1 MASSANRWEVL
12 DRLAE
17 LAVPRLADW
26 CEVCIP
32 VAGTLKAVAS
42 AHADPALAQLVRR
55 LGRFDLRISSPAP
68 SARAFRTAAPM
79 LVAEV
84 AAADVGRVPP
94 AAREIIGR
102 LGLCSF
108 MAVPL
113 VGRGRALGVMS
124 LALAAGTRRYGRE
137 DLLLAEELVAQAV
150 PAVQH
155 AFDSEEQQQWQATR
169 QPPKTAAGKGGA
181 VRPVDVLLL
190 DPFVLVR
197 ESVRLRLEQE
207 ADLTVC
213 GEASSLAEAETVTSE
228 PDVIVH
234 EMIFDDCCGPEVL
247 ERLRRRFPEAALVVV
262 TRLADPADVPVALS
276 AGAIAYL
283 HKTATSRELL
293 DAIRRA
299 ARGEQYVQKSLMPA
313 LSTAQTQAD
322 SRGLAL
328 ANRLTPREHQVLELL
343 ALGHTNQE
351 IASIMGVAIR
361 TVEAHRSRAKQKLGM
376 NSRADLV
383 LYVTQHQSRDSS
395 GSTKG
400 DSRAHRLPLDEMS
413 K

>member
-1 MASSANRWEVL
+1 
-12 DRLAE
+12 
-17 LAVPRLADW
+17 
-26 CEVCIP
+26 
-32 VAGTLKAVAS
+32 
-42 AHADPALAQLVRR
+42 
-55 LGRFDLRISSPAP
+55 
-68 SARAFRTAAPM
+68 
-79 LVAEV
+79 
-84 AAADVGRVPP
+84 
-94 AAREIIGR
+94 
-102 LGLCSF
+102 

-113 VGRGRALGVMS
+113 VGRGRPLGVMS
-124 LALAAGTRRYGRE
+124 LALAAGTRRYGEE
-137 DLLLAEELVAQAV
+137 DLLLAEELVAQAM
-150 PAVQH
+150 PAVQNGVE
-155 AFDSEEQQQWQATR
+155 STR
-169 QPPKTAAGKGGA
+169 QPPKTAARKEDA
-181 VRPVDVLLL
+181 LVRPVDVLLL

-207 ADLTVC
+207 ADLAVC

-299 ARGEQYVQKSLMPA
+299 ARGEQYVQKSLIPA